1 MSDPGEVGRNDRDTD
16 NSGRSGKI
24 SREKRPLRG
33 RFVRALEI
41 LSSASIL
48 FAVVAFV
55 SEYSYRH
62 IERTERSIQLLTLV
76 PPQSE
81 AAAMALE
88 YLNRDISIP
97 LCPFDQICSI
107 RPPLELRDLALYD
120 KADKEGVVISRRNL
134 TGANIEKS
142 DLRGIVFNNVNL
154 ERASFRDTDLRGAR
168 FNLVDLECTQF
179 VNTDL
184 SGTTITFNSLNGA
197 EFLNANIS
205 DVTFEIAGQ
214 AFFDGTDDTRTYTS
228 QMESAGMYPET
239 LSGAWAWK
247 GHEPKNLPEDYQTYF
262 VCENDQPI
270 PDSVSLNIPSGGN
283 CKIKYPENIKEN
295 RSCIMQAD
303 RSPATRTME
312 WIGEKFERAKDM
324 FSQSGQAVR

>member
-1 MSDPGEVGRNDRDTD
+1 MSDQGDVGRSNPDADS
-16 NSGRSGKI
+16 SGRS
-24 SREKRPLRG
+24 SPTRREKRPLRG

-97 LCPFDQICSI
+97 LCPFTQLCSI
-107 RPPLELRDLALYD
+107 RPPLELRDLDLYD

-134 TGANIEKS
+134 SEAKIEKS

-154 ERASFRDTDLRGAR
+154 ERASFRDTDLRGSR

-184 SGTTITFNSLNGA
+184 SGATITFNSLNGA

-228 QMESAGMYPET
+228 QMQSAGMYPET

-247 GHEPKNLPEDYQTYF
+247 GHEPRNLPEIYQTYF

-270 PDSVSLNIPSGGN
+270 PENASLNLPSGAN
-283 CKIKYPENIKEN
+283 CKIKYPENIKQL
-295 RSCIMQAD
+295 RSCAMQTEE
-303 RSPATRTME
+303 SPVTRTMD
-312 WIGEKFERAKDM
+312 WVGEKFERAKSL
-324 FSQSGQAVR
+324 FNQSGQAVR